1 MLSLAKYDG
10 NYLIILNKIEFN
22 IAPTL
27 ASLKIKPCKSVIYR
41 VLSGVGGTT
50 SMCLKSGSYIV
61 FVVVFVVLYL
71 FLQQNRTFNFR
82 VVKILFKEKKR
93 CF

>member
-1 MLSLAKYDG
+1 LAKYDG

-50 SMCLKSGSYIV
+50 QENSSKGLM
-61 FVVVFVVLYL
+61 VVHL
-71 FLQQNRTFNFR
+71 N
-82 VVKILFKEKKR
+82 
-93 CF
+93 